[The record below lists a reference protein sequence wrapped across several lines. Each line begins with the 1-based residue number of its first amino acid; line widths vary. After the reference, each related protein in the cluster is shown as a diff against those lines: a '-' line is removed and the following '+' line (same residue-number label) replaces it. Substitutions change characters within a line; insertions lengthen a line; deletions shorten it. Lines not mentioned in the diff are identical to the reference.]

1 MNIKIQYIAQS
12 AYEVVKKTRYHL
24 LAITLFYALT
34 IAFFYPRFFQ
44 GYSLSQG
51 DIRQHVGS
59 TSNLSAYNKAQK
71 TEEVA
76 LWNNNIFSGMPAY
89 VAGVSVPK
97 PILDWLHGLYVL
109 GLDHPIWVLF
119 TAMLS
124 CYILLLCLGVRLW
137 LAVVLAV
144 SYAFCSYMLIGLG
157 AGHNSRVGAVSFI
170 PLILAGVVLV
180 QRYLGNRQT
189 LWLLVLGLVLGGLGV
204 AFQLQFNHVQITYY
218 TLIVVV
224 VFFIAQVIEQLRE
237 RSALWRVFA
246 IRWGALLGIALLGFA
261 TYYGTFSLL
270 RSYSQYSIR
279 GARILVDE
287 TEATDGLD
295 HSYAFSYS
303 NGILEP
309 LTLLVPRIFGGA
321 SIEALSDQSASSQAL
336 EQRRVPV
343 EQRRQVLTNIPMY
356 FGDQPITSPY
366 YAGIL
371 LCFGFVLACF
381 LLKGNRKYP
390 WLVLFVLAIIMSW
403 GRNFAVFN
411 DLLFNYLP
419 AYNKFRSVTFVL
431 VVAIL
436 AMVVLA
442 GQAVEAACKDRTS
455 AAVRRS
461 FLQALYVLGGLL
473 GFCWLVSFFLSFEG
487 VKDANFGMPE
497 WLLEAIRADR
507 ARLYRLDTLRGL
519 FFLILIAGV
528 GWGFYKQKLSV
539 LAAFVLLL
547 GINLWDLIG
556 VDTRYFSHEKI
567 FPKTQNAYA
576 FPLRLVDKQIKQD
589 TTNHYRVANLN
600 NPFNETYTSAHHRS
614 IGGYHGA
621 KLRRYQDLIDQV
633 LSYELR
639 AVTQYTKQQQAPG
652 GTPALNMLDVKY
664 FIVDDSRAIRNT
676 AACGAA
682 WLVKEALLVGNP
694 QDEINALRTLQSR
707 HQAVIDTNQVA
718 WTSTMTN
725 TMKQQTFSQQ
735 GQVTLIKYTP
745 NRIQYQV
752 NILADTLNTVPD
764 AQALVLFSEIAYPDW
779 EATIDG
785 KPVEWLRVNY
795 LLRALALKEG
805 QHQITFSLPINKYLF
820 AKRTTEVSSII
831 LLSFV
836 LLALGYVSFSVVR
849 RW

>member
-1 MNIKIQYIAQS
+1 M
-12 AYEVVKKTRYHL
+12 
-24 LAITLFYALT
+24 
-34 IAFFYPRFFQ
+34 
-44 GYSLSQG
+44 
-51 DIRQHVGS
+51 
-59 TSNLSAYNKAQK
+59 
-71 TEEVA
+71 
-76 LWNNNIFSGMPAY
+76 
-89 VAGVSVPK
+89 
-97 PILDWLHGLYVL
+97 
-109 GLDHPIWVLF
+109 
-119 TAMLS
+119 
-124 CYILLLCLGVRLW
+124 
-137 LAVVLAV
+137 
-144 SYAFCSYMLIGLG
+144 
-157 AGHNSRVGAVSFI
+157 
-170 PLILAGVVLV
+170 
-180 QRYLGNRQT
+180 
-189 LWLLVLGLVLGGLGV
+189 LGLVLGGLGV

-218 TLIVVV
+218 TLLVVA
-224 VFFIAQVIEQLRE
+224 VFFVAKTIEQLRE
-237 RSALWRVFA
+237 RNALWGVFA

-270 RSYSQYSIR
+270 RSYSQHSIR
-279 GARILVDE
+279 GTRILVDE
-287 TEATDGLD
+287 TAAADGLD
-295 HSYAFSYS
+295 YSYAFSYS
-303 NGILEP
+303 NGVLEP
-309 LTLLVPRIFGGA
+309 MTLLTPRMYGGA
-321 SIEALSDQSASSQAL
+321 SIEALSDKSATNRAL
-336 EQRRVPV
+336 EQRNVSI
-343 EQRRQVLTNIPMY
+343 EQRRQVLANIPMY

-390 WLVLFVLAIIMSW
+390 WLVLFALAIIMSW
-403 GRNFAVFN
+403 GKNFAVFN

-431 VVAIL
+431 IVAIL

-442 GQAVEAACKDRTS
+442 GQAIEAACKHRTS
-455 AAVRRS
+455 AEVRRG
-461 FLQALYVLGGLL
+461 FLQTLYVLGGLL
-473 GFCWLVSFFLSFEG
+473 GLCWLVSFFLSFEG
-487 VKDANFGMPE
+487 IKDAGFGMPE

-528 GWGFYKQKLSV
+528 GWGFYRQKLSV

-567 FPKTQNAYA
+567 FPKTQNTYA
-576 FPLRLVDKQIKQD
+576 FPLRQVDKQIKQD

-600 NPFNETYTSAHHRS
+600 NPFNETYTAAHHRS

-639 AVTQYTKQQQAPG
+639 AITQYTKQQQAPG

-682 WLVKEALLVGNP
+682 WLVKEALFVGNP
-694 QDEINALRTLQSR
+694 QDEIEALHTLQPR
-707 HQAVIDTNQVA
+707 HQAVIDTSQVA
-718 WTSTMTN
+718 GKAI
-725 TMKQQTFSQQ
+725 KQQTFSQQ
-735 GQVTLIKYTP
+735 GHVTLIEYSP
-745 NRIQYQV
+745 NRIQYQI
-752 NILADTLNTVPD
+752 NILTDTLNTRPD

-795 LLRALALKEG
+795 LLRALVLKEG
-805 QHQITFSLPINKYLF
+805 QHQVTFSLPINKYLF

-836 LLALGYVSFSVVR
+836 FLALGYVSFSLVR